1 MKSNRGFNKLTSRR
15 YRTTSLRIRVQSC
28 AKATI
33 TENHAALPREVEV
46 EARADAALIKGLP
59 APDGG
64 KRHRRRGNQTEAV
77 NRSGINALHWEL
89 RGQAALIVT
98 GNHTREQQQQ
108 PVGKVR
114 AQRFA
119 APTGDSERAVPS
131 LRLSPE
137 RFCDD
142 R

>member
-15 YRTTSLRIRVQSC
+15 NRTTSLRIRVQRV
-28 AKATI
+28 ALATI
-33 TENHAALPREVEV
+33 TENHAALPRE
-46 EARADAALIKGLP
+46 
-59 APDGG
+59 
-64 KRHRRRGNQTEAV
+64 
-77 NRSGINALHWEL
+77 NRTGINALHWEL

>member
-1 MKSNRGFNKLTSRR
+1 MQQTDFKTQQDDLIANSSSK
-15 YRTTSLRIRVQSC
+15 SC

-59 APDGG
+59 APLDGG

-89 RGQAALIVT
+89 RGQTAPRVT
-98 GNHTREQQQQ
+98 GNHTREQQTIAS
-108 PVGKVR
+108 R
-114 AQRFA
+114 AA
-119 APTGDSERAVPS
+119 WG
-131 LRLSPE
+131 
-137 RFCDD
+137 
-142 R
+142 